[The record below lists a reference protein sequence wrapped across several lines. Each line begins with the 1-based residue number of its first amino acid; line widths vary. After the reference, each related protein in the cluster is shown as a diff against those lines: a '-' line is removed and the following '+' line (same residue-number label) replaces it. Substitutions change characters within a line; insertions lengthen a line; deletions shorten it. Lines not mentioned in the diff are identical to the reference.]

1 MATVQGA
8 CRLSVITG
16 SLAIYPQ
23 FIAPGAERVAVLGA
37 HGFLSCVG
45 RRCLAWDGAALRGA
59 VRSDGGGTHPG
70 TCRPRPG
77 ARKHKLSK
85 RPATWPLCS
94 SGLLHRD
101 GLGLGL
107 GHGDGEDALVVGDA
121 HLALD
126 AVVAHGQCRLSY
138 GVDFPTFAKIDVNG
152 EVADP
157 PYTWLK
163 AQKGGLVGRDIH
175 WSFTKFL
182 VNRKGEAVACFAP
195 ATTPEKIEAHVAE
208 LL

>member
-1 MATVQGA
+1 MPSASLFSVLMA
-8 CRLSVITG
+8 S
-16 SLAIYPQ
+16 
-23 FIAPGAERVAVLGA
+23 F
-37 HGFLSCVG
+37 
-45 RRCLAWDGAALRGA
+45 LAWDGAALRGA

-85 RPATWPLCS
+85 RPATRPLCS

-126 AVVAHGQCRLSY
+126 AVVAREQCRLSY